1 MYLGASAFLLTLAE
15 DPVQVLAALAL
26 GNLSDL
32 TDRIG
37 QLSETVCTVVAAEL
51 TDEDKTIDPT
61 VGGNERHLIG
71 HKMDIEKAEEKFAHR
86 SIDDFPLIIPVEKNT
101 RPQRVSPRPRRRAA

>member
-1 MYLGASAFLLTLAE
+1 MTLRVASIGL
-15 DPVQVLAALAL
+15 LAALAL

-61 VGGNERHLIG
+61 VGADAVRATQAAWAT
-71 HKMDIEKAEEKFAHR
+71 MEET
-86 SIDDFPLIIPVEKNT
+86 S
-101 RPQRVSPRPRRRAA
+101 